1 LRDVRDADIA
11 QTFPHADHAGVSGPE
26 AAGNPRPPP
35 VPDGQIETSSAECMV
50 RAPLV
55 SVLMITYNHAE
66 YLAESILGVVS
77 QVCEFP
83 IELII
88 GEDASTDATRSIALD
103 FQKRYPETIRVV
115 HSSANVG
122 MIANS
127 RRIFALARGEFVAYC
142 EGDDYW
148 CSKRK
153 LSLQVEALRANPRAA
168 VVHSDWVRSKPDGN
182 AWNVEWRKSVHGRI
196 PLRLL
201 QGEIFATFHYPKI
214 LRTCTTL
221 HRRDSIAEFL
231 ASPLASKRYRFGDT
245 VRTAYQTS
253 RWQVAY
259 VPAVTAVYRESAGSA
274 LRSGKLA
281 RLSFLLSCLEFD
293 EDARAFFK
301 DRKDY
306 PAGYRWETSV
316 GLLVKALLARQYDT
330 ARLAL
335 RDIRAHFSVIGFLKT
350 GLETVAMRMPTL
362 LRHERI
368 VP

>member
-1 LRDVRDADIA
+1 V
-11 QTFPHADHAGVSGPE
+11 TGPE
-26 AAGNPRPPP
+26 AAASPHVPPAA
-35 VPDGQIETSSAECMV
+35 DGAIEISSAECMA

-66 YLAESILGVVS
+66 YLGESILGVVS
-77 QVCEFP
+77 QACEFP
-83 IELII
+83 IELLI

-103 FQKRYPETIRVV
+103 FQKRYPDIIRVV
-115 HSSANVG
+115 YSPANVG

-127 RRIFALARGEFVAYC
+127 RRIFARARGEFVAYC

-148 CSKRK
+148 CSTRK
-153 LSLQVEALRANPRAA
+153 LSLQVEALRRNARAA
-168 VVHSDWVRSKPDGN
+168 VVHSDWVRSKPVKN
-182 AWNVEWRKSVHGRI
+182 AWNAQWQKSVHARI

-201 QGEIFATFHYPKI
+201 EGDLFATFHYPKI

-253 RWQVAY
+253 RWPVAY

-281 RLSFLLSCLEFD
+281 RLSFLMSCLEFD
-293 EDARAFFK
+293 EDARAYFK

-306 PAGYRWETSV
+306 PAGYRWEASV
-316 GLLVKALLARQYDT
+316 GLFFKSLLARQYDT

-335 RDIRAHFSVIGFLKT
+335 RDIRAHFSVPGFLKA
-350 GLETVAMRMPTL
+350 GLQTLIMRRPTL
-362 LRHERI
+362 FRQKRI

>member
-1 LRDVRDADIA
+1 MTELESPRNPYSAPAADD
-11 QTFPHADHAGVSGPE
+11 P
-26 AAGNPRPPP
+26 
-35 VPDGQIETSSAECMV
+35 IEISSAECMA

-55 SVLMITYNHAE
+55 SVLMITYNHAG
-66 YLAESILGVVS
+66 YVAESIRSVIAQACG
-77 QVCEFP
+77 FP

-88 GEDASTDATRSIALD
+88 GEDASTDDTRSIALD
-103 FQKRYPETIRVV
+103 FQKRHPELIRVV
-115 HSSANVG
+115 YSRANVG

-127 RRIFALARGEFVAYC
+127 RRIFARARGEFIAYC

-148 CSKRK
+148 CSRHK
-153 LSLQVEALRANPRAA
+153 LSLQVEKLRENPRAA
-168 VVHSDWVRSKPDGN
+168 VVHSDWVRSKLDGETWKVG
-182 AWNVEWRKSVHGRI
+182 WNRPVHGRI

-221 HRRDSIAEFL
+221 HRRNSIAEFL
-231 ASPLASKRYRFGDT
+231 ASPLAAKRYRFGDT

-253 RWQVAY
+253 RWEVAY
-259 VPAVTAVYRESAGSA
+259 LPAITAVYRESAGSA

-293 EDARAFFK
+293 DDARAFFS

-306 PAGYRWETSV
+306 PAGYRWESSV
-316 GLLVKALLARQYDT
+316 GLLVLALLARQYDT
-330 ARLAL
+330 ARSAL
-335 RDIRAHFSVIGFLKT
+335 RDIRAHFGLFDFLKT
-350 GLETVAMRMPTL
+350 GLQTARMRMPTL
-362 LRHERI
+362 FRQRRV